1 MATNNYQKKWDS
13 QTGEDQKRK
22 PKLPKPVPI
31 DTEIKLND
39 NAILLSITDTR
50 GVIEYC
56 NEDFVNSCGY
66 EVHELAGSGHN
77 IVRHP
82 DMPKIIF
89 KLMWQRLKEK
99 KNMVAFVKNLAKSG
113 RYYWVMTDFIVK
125 ENEKGEVTH
134 YKGIRKAAPKKAIN
148 EITPLYKK
156 LLEIEGLKDVEA
168 SEKFLTGFL
177 DAKNTDYDTYVEYLI
192 SDYNDL
198 NMFIK
203 DNTKKGSFFK
213 RFFGVS

>member
-1 MATNNYQKKWDS
+1 MTTNNYQKKWDS
-13 QTGEDQKRK
+13 QTRENQKRK

-99 KNMVAFVKNLAKSG
+99 RNMVAFVKNLAKSG